1 MRARRELPTGP
12 CRRRAMNTSSVI
24 ARFRRLD
31 RIGRHVGASLGVALL
46 LAGAMTACSANDR
59 FVESAGDAARSADA
73 TQTAS
78 GGGASSDEAAEAA
91 GGSLKATAA
100 ATERQ
105 RIRTGRIALR
115 VENPGKVAA
124 LTERVATLV
133 AEVGGTVER
142 SDLTSGSDASAEM
155 VLRVPPDTVDDT
167 MARLGKVAETV
178 SRSVSVED
186 VTAQYT
192 DLEGRI
198 SALEIST
205 ERLRGFLGKAG
216 DAGQIATIEG
226 ELTRREADL
235 ESMKGQMAVLADQVA
250 AATITVTISAKPPAL
265 GESDDGPA
273 GFGSAVASGW
283 RAVRLAFRWA
293 MAVVGVLVPFVP
305 VVAVIALPFV
315 LARRRTVRRRA
326 ASVAD

>member
-1 MRARRELPTGP
+1 ME
-12 CRRRAMNTSSVI
+12 
-24 ARFRRLD
+24 
-31 RIGRHVGASLGVALL
+31 
-46 LAGAMTACSANDR
+46 
-59 FVESAGDAARSADA
+59 
-73 TQTAS
+73 
-78 GGGASSDEAAEAA
+78 
-91 GGSLKATAA
+91 
-100 ATERQ
+100 
-105 RIRTGRIALR
+105 
-115 VENPGKVAA
+115 
-124 LTERVATLV
+124 
-133 AEVGGTVER
+133 
-142 SDLTSGSDASAEM
+142 
-155 VLRVPPDTVDDT
+155 PPDTVDDT

-273 GFGSAVASGW
+273 GFGSAVASGH
-283 RAVRLAFRWA
+283 RYLQSGRRSVDGMTRPYKEPHNVRLCH
-293 MAVVGVLVPFVP
+293 
-305 VVAVIALPFV
+305 ISE
-315 LARRRTVRRRA
+315 A
-326 ASVAD
+326 APIR